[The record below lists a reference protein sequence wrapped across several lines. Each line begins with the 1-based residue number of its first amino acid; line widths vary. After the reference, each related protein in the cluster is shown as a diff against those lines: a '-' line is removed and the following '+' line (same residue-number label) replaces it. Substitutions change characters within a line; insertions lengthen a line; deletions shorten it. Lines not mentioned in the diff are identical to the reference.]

1 MFSNYGPLR
10 NYTCISWEL
19 IHNQLGTYSQC
30 KMRVQAEKTM
40 GHKVAHRSG
49 LFFFFLN
56 CKWSLYS
63 LICKPAKNHRLSAR
77 NEERLCPKVTCS
89 PTLCVA
95 HGYLNV
101 CTWNLHKRDGALTKA
116 TFRADQSRFQLCWTP
131 WLLAGEK
138 FQLDPSVKGSSPI
151 LGPPTLSLHRTWDP
165 VMSLQ
170 VEKDG

>member
-1 MFSNYGPLR
+1 MVPWGTIPASAGNLFI
-10 NYTCISWEL
+10 ISWEL
-19 IHNQLGTYSQC
+19 IRNVKWESRQRKPWATRWHTG
-30 KMRVQAEKTM
+30 ADF
-40 GHKVAHRSG
+40 
-49 LFFFFLN
+49 FFFFLN

-63 LICKPAKNHRLSAR
+63 LICKLAKNHRLSAR